1 MSDNK
6 IYEDL
11 DGYDVQK
18 ICRKHN
24 IGRHEVI
31 IKATKIARL
40 GDFTPSEALKKMM
53 AVDNISDYLVKLN
66 YIKLGKSL

>member
-1 MSDNK
+1 MSDSR
-6 IYEDL
+6 IYTDI

-18 ICRKHN
+18 ICNKHN

-31 IKATKIARL
+31 IKATQIARL
-40 GDFTPSEALKKMM
+40 GDLTPSEALQKMM
-53 AVDNISDYLVKLN
+53 AVDNISDYLVQLN